1 MAFPQGKKTPEGVLI
16 GSFHAIHPTTL
27 KLGISRLA
35 SQLKKIERFIL
46 LYQIHYNIF
55 CFLKREETE
64 WREK

>member
-35 SQLKKIERFIL
+35 SQFNKLT
-46 LYQIHYNIF
+46 IF
-55 CFLKREETE
+55 K
-64 WREK
+64 